1 MLINILN
8 LLRIKDWL
16 KNLLIFL
23 PVIFSNN
30 LFQTQHYLNLIY
42 GFFIFCLASS
52 FVYIVNDIKDIDDDK
67 IHPLKKNIK
76 PLANGKLE
84 VFLAKKI
91 LIILIFFLGLLLF
104 LDNTILN
111 LVFLYII
118 LNLSYNY
125 FLKKIPI
132 LDILVISLGYLL
144 RVEAGSTAIDV
155 STSYLTFCSVF
166 FLSTFIISIKRK
178 KELENNILSRDS
190 LRHYNII
197 TLNILIYLSMFA
209 SFSSYLFYTIFINSV
224 LIITLPVVILVFL
237 RYLYVTR
244 LTTQGE
250 FPIDVVIY
258 DWKLLLLLGLF
269 LLIILYSFINY

>member
-23 PVIFSNN
+23 PLIFSNN

-42 GFFIFCLASS
+42 AFFIFCLASS

-76 PLANGKLE
+76 PLANGKLQ
-84 VFLAKKI
+84 VFSAKKL
-91 LIILIFFLGLLLF
+91 LIILIISLGLLLF
-104 LDNTILN
+104 LDNTILY
-111 LVFLYII
+111 LVLLYII
-118 LNLSYNY
+118 LNLAYSY

-132 LDILVISLGYLL
+132 LDMLIISSGYLL
-144 RVEAGSTAIDV
+144 RVESGSTVIDV
-155 STSYLTFCSVF
+155 STSYLTFCSIF

-178 KELENNILSRDS
+178 KELENNILSRNS
-190 LRHYNII
+190 LLHYNII

-209 SFSSYLFYTIFINSV
+209 SFSSYLFYTLFINSV

-237 RYLYVTR
+237 RYLYVTKH
-244 LTTQGE
+244 TTQGE

-258 DWKLLLLLGLF
+258 DWKLLLLLGVF
-269 LLIILYSFINY
+269 LLMILYSFIHF

>member
-23 PVIFSNN
+23 PLIFSNN

-42 GFFIFCLASS
+42 AFFIFCLASS

-76 PLANGKLE
+76 PLANGKLQ
-84 VFLAKKI
+84 VFSAKKL
-91 LIILIFFLGLLLF
+91 LIILIISLGLLLF
-104 LDNTILN
+104 LDNTILY
-111 LVFLYII
+111 LVLLYII
-118 LNLSYNY
+118 LNLAYSY

-132 LDILVISLGYLL
+132 LDMLIISSGYLL
-144 RVEAGSTAIDV
+144 RVESGSTVIDV
-155 STSYLTFCSVF
+155 STSYLTFCSIF

-178 KELENNILSRDS
+178 KELENNILSRNS
-190 LRHYNII
+190 LLHYNII

-209 SFSSYLFYTIFINSV
+209 SFSSYLFYTLFINSV

>member
-1 MLINILN
+1 MLINILD

-76 PLANGKLE
+76 PLANGKLQ

-118 LNLSYNY
+118 LNLAYNY

-144 RVEAGSTAIDV
+144 RVEAGSTVIDV

-178 KELENNILSRDS
+178 KELENNILSRES